1 MADIHPDG
9 AGQGQAAYFA
19 TLDELFNAQ
28 DNETARGLLHSQLN
42 QWADDAVTGG
52 GGSNQTALKT
62 QLELYRHWILNDN
75 VAFAELFMDVQ
86 PKGSVS
92 FSSWILLPFT
102 RGFLHV
108 RIHQLRRH
116 RTREW
121 Y

>member
-9 AGQGQAAYFA
+9 RGQGQAAYFA
-19 TLDELFNAQ
+19 TLDELFNTQ
-28 DNETARGLLHSQLN
+28 DNETARELLRPQLN
-42 QWADDAVTGG
+42 QWADDAVTRGG
-52 GGSNQTALKT
+52 VSNKTALKS
-62 QLELYRHWILNDN
+62 QFELYRHWIPNDS
-75 VAFAELFMDVQ
+75 VSFAELFKDVN

-108 RIHQLRRH
+108 RTHQLH
-116 RTREW
+116 RLPTREW